1 MRGIFTHKSINLI
14 FVIAMLIISL
24 TSCGNTNDSS
34 NAVTMRTGSALRT
47 TEATVDDEE
56 SESETET
63 NPELYIVENL
73 DMAGETISLY
83 SVDSARQLRY
93 SYNMT
98 TKFMD
103 KYGNNSS
110 WANFTIGSVVTLG
123 DTLPSSGALSQ
134 VKKSDSV
141 WVYDDLA
148 NYTIDSANNIM
159 KINGNNYKITSRTK
173 VYSDTEKILISDVG
187 TDDILTVIGSGKE
200 IISIAVTTGHGYIH
214 ITNTSLFNNSL
225 MFIGTKIVSMVYGET
240 TIEVPEGTYPITV
253 ANDGWGGTGEYTVT
267 RNETTVVN
275 LEDLKGEG
283 PSYCDITFLITVP
296 DTYVYIDGNIVDINQ
311 PVKVRYGNHRLV
323 VECNGYTSWNKILVV
338 NSKSATITLAMES
351 EGGTSSADELQEN
364 ENQDITLEEG
374 EEETETAK
382 DLDAENDYDYEVDYL
397 STIADMISNL
407 SN

>member
-323 VECNGYTSWNKILVV
+323 VECSGYTSWNKILVV